1 MSIRLKNL
9 DAGLGVVFIG
19 EGTVTGE
26 EIIRAN
32 RTILSFG
39 ERIKT
44 SKYCIID
51 YSDAVKYD
59 VSTSEIEMIAAQDKE
74 ISEYVPEY
82 FVAIV
87 AKKNLEFGVSRM
99 WETVVQVK
107 GLKWE
112 TMVFKDRADAEE
124 WIKQKVREKYNI
136 DLTMA

>member
-1 MSIRLKNL
+1 MPIKLKNL

-19 EGTVTGE
+19 EGIVTGE

-32 RTILSFG
+32 RTVLSFG
-39 ERIKT
+39 KKIRA

-51 YSDAVKYD
+51 YSNATKYD
-59 VSTSEIEMIAAQDKE
+59 VSTSEIEVIATQDKE

-82 FVAIV
+82 LVAIV

-99 WETVVQVK
+99 WETVVEAK

-112 TMVFKDRADAEE
+112 TMVFKDRDDAEE
-124 WIKQKVREKYNI
+124 WIKRKVSEKYNI
-136 DLTMA
+136 DLTLA